1 MTLHKMY
8 QVFRDDTIHV
18 GESPS
23 LTFFRKALFRIR
35 QHYFTLSLSAVR
47 VFYWRLLGMKIGAG
61 AKLSTLR
68 VSWPHKIS
76 LGKRC
81 SLEHSIY
88 LNVVGGYSDGIAIDI
103 GEGTFI
109 GSGSEFNILSRITV
123 GPSCLI
129 ASGSRFIDHN
139 HGMDLGSPMKEQSE
153 VHCEIKIGADVW
165 IGANCIVLKG
175 VTIGDGAIIAAGS
188 VLTTSVA
195 PYSIYG
201 GVPARLIRCRSQRY
215 DGHQN

>member
-1 MTLHKMY
+1 MLLHKMLHHELMGDAIRESGSPGISI
-8 QVFRDDTIHV
+8 FR
-18 GESPS
+18 
-23 LTFFRKALFRIR
+23 RALFRVR
-35 QHYFTLSLSAVR
+35 RHYVILFLSAVR
-47 VFYWRLLGMKIGAG
+47 VFYWRLLGMKVGAG

-68 VSWPHKIS
+68 VSWPHKIV
-76 LGKRC
+76 LGNRC

-103 GEGTFI
+103 GDGTFI
-109 GSGSEFNILSRITV
+109 GSGCEFNILSRITI
-123 GPSCLI
+123 GSSCLI

-153 VHCEIKIGADVW
+153 IHSDIRIGADVW

-195 PYSIYG
+195 PNSIYG
-201 GVPARLIRCRSQRY
+201 GVPARLIRCRS
-215 DGHQN
+215 